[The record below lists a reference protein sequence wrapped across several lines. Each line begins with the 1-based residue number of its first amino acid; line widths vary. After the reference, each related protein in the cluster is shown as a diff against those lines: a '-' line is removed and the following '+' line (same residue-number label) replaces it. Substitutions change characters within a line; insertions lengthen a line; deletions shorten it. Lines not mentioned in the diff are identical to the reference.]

1 MIEREDAISDYT
13 PTASETFTLEHV
25 WGVCSKMAYHLA
37 ATTLWPRGLNDQE
50 GLEPI
55 DVCRACVPSG

>member
-25 WGVCSKMAYHLA
+25 WGVCSKMARQLA
-37 ATTLWPRGLNDQE
+37 QNWVFSD
-50 GLEPI
+50 
-55 DVCRACVPSG
+55 